1 MSAKK
6 AKGKGKGTTKEPA
19 KPEKRKAAAKEKRK
33 GKDVVEVRENISQL
47 VMESAVA
54 IANEVIEAAK
64 TGQLASARYLFE
76 AAGIYP
82 ATEQTAV
89 RPIETSLAHT
99 LLTRMGLPLDPVIC
113 SEDPVPTLLKNDPKD
128 ATETGRPMAV
138 EEVSEG
144 ERSEDGGPV
153 LVENEE

>member
-1 MSAKK
+1 VSAKK
-6 AKGKGKGTTKEPA
+6 AKGKGEGTTKELA
-19 KPEKRKAAAKEKRK
+19 KPEKREAAKKKK
-33 GKDVVEVRENISQL
+33 GKDVVEVRENINEL

-54 IANEVIEAAK
+54 IANIVIEAAK

-82 ATEQTAV
+82 VTEQTAI

-113 SEDPVPTLLKNDPKD
+113 SEEPFPALLKNDAKG
-128 ATETGRPMAV
+128 AIETAGPMV
-138 EEVSEG
+138 LEEAPDG
-144 ERSEDGGPV
+144 ERAEDAGPV

>member
-6 AKGKGKGTTKEPA
+6 AKGKGKGTTKELA
-19 KPEKRKAAAKEKRK
+19 KPEKGRAAAKKK

-82 ATEQTAV
+82 ATEQTAM

-113 SEDPVPTLLKNDPKD
+113 SEDPGPTLLKNDAKG
-128 ATETGRPMAV
+128 AIETARPMV
-138 EEVSEG
+138 LEEAPDG
-144 ERSEDGGPV
+144 ERAEDAGPV

>member
-6 AKGKGKGTTKEPA
+6 AKGKGEGTTKELA
-19 KPEKRKAAAKEKRK
+19 KPEKMKAARK
-33 GKDVVEVRENISQL
+33 KKGNDVVEVRENINEL

-54 IANEVIEAAK
+54 IANNVIEAAK
-64 TGQLASARYLFE
+64 TGQLASAKYLFE

-82 ATEQTAV
+82 ATEQAAM

-113 SEDPVPTLLKNDPKD
+113 SEDPVPALLKSD
-128 ATETGRPMAV
+128 AKGTSETARSMVV
-138 EEVSEG
+138 EEASEE
-144 ERSEDGGPV
+144 ERPEDAGPV